1 MVVVVQVLGLARA
14 LTVPSTEIEGRS
26 IVTGIDSVIGAV
38 HSRLRLEGSDN
49 IIPVY
54 SRSVFGTRRDGG
66 YGSGSRTASFYEDNF
81 AFPDSPEP
89 IRRSRVGTGNPS
101 ATRFLKKRPKHRRK
115 KHQRKPPKIFL
126 TKLPLSQLQDPEI
139 FFTKIIKEN
148 GSSIEILPSDL
159 KPSDLKGFHNSPSLM
174 FEEIRVYKDD
184 DKMTIEELPE
194 ENGSVIR
201 SNLIY
206 QDGLRNVNS
215 MIYNSQTVDQKLSK
229 TDKTKGYAMESSTLY
244 PHLESVS
251 STAMVKQEKG
261 DMPNFSSIEETTHE
275 EESLQVASLQVGW
288 WREDNWVLP
297 ILILASATLILLLV
311 FQVLHIH
318 LKRGKYPNN
327 HALLSPPMP
336 PPPRCSSS
344 SDLSGA
350 EGTASE
356 HP

>member
-1 MVVVVQVLGLARA
+1 
-14 LTVPSTEIEGRS
+14 
-26 IVTGIDSVIGAV
+26 
-38 HSRLRLEGSDN
+38 
-49 IIPVY
+49 
-54 SRSVFGTRRDGG
+54 
-66 YGSGSRTASFYEDNF
+66 
-81 AFPDSPEP
+81 
-89 IRRSRVGTGNPS
+89 
-101 ATRFLKKRPKHRRK
+101 
-115 KHQRKPPKIFL
+115 
-126 TKLPLSQLQDPEI
+126 LSQLQDPEI

-148 GSSIEILPSDL
+148 GSSIEIL
-159 KPSDLKGFHNSPSLM
+159 PSDLKGFHNSPSLM

-215 MIYNSQTVDQKLSK
+215 MIFNSQTVDQKLSK
-229 TDKTKGYAMESSTLY
+229 TEKTKGYAMESSTFY

-275 EESLQVASLQVGW
+275 EESLEVASLQVGW

-311 FQVLHIH
+311 FQVL
-318 LKRGKYPNN
+318 LLVRSLRGRGNSKCTRLMSQLLLAGLLACATIAFLYTLAPT
-327 HALLSPPMP
+327 HTSCALIRFGSGLSYSIVYSTLLVKLIFLI
-336 PPPRCSSS
+336 C
-344 SDLSGA
+344 LNSGIYLTSA
-350 EGTASE
+350 YQAILLFFSVLIQLAIGLFQVSKAWLQTLLTSALRKNA
-356 HP
+356 